1 MLIKLTYYGTN
12 RPTLVNL
19 DNVESVYQVFD
30 KHQKRFSTKICF
42 RGNDSFINVE
52 EDLKTIMEIQKDVS
66 IGNFQDVDDIETP
79 TIEERFEDSYY
90 RIEKQYQPRNRERNY
105 NSQNSYNNTMW

>member
-1 MLIKLTYYGTN
+1 MLIKLTYYGTT

-19 DNVESVYQVFD
+19 ENVESIYQVFD

-42 RGNDSFINVE
+42 RGNESFINVE

-66 IGNFQDVDDIETP
+66 NGKFQNVDDIGSP

-90 RIEKQYQPRNRERNY
+90 KSERQYQPRNRERNF
-105 NSQNSYNNTMW
+105 NSVNSFEQW

>member
-1 MLIKLTYYGTN
+1 MLIKLTYYGTI

-19 DNVESVYQVFD
+19 DNVESIYQVYD

-52 EDLKTIMEIQKDVS
+52 EDLKTIMKIQQDIKEGV
-66 IGNFQDVDDIETP
+66 FQELDFETP
-79 TIEERFEDSYY
+79 TIEDRFVDSYY
-90 RIEKQYQPRNRERNY
+90 KTEREYQPRTRERNY
-105 NSQNSYNNTMW
+105 NMEDSYNNRW